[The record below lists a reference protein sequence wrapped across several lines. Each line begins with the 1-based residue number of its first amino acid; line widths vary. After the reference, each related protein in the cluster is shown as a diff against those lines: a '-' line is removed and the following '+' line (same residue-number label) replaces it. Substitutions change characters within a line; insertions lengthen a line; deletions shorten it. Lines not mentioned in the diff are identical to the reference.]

1 MSESSAGSPEANRA
15 ALNTRWELTDARIA
29 AAVAARH
36 EGLTQDDLT
45 EDEIARIAVEMST
58 DAP

>member
-1 MSESSAGSPEANRA
+1 MSESSAGSSEANRA

-29 AAVAARH
+29 AAVARH
-36 EGLTQDDLT
+36 EGLTQDDMT

-58 DAP
+58 DAS